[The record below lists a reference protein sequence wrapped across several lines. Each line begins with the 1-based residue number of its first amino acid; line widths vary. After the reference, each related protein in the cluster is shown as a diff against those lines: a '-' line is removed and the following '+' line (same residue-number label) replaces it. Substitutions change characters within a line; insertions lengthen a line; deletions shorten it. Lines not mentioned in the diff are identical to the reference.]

1 MTSAWFYAAPGMVKT
16 SFGQT
21 RSFDANLFSSDSRQS
36 PKKLITLS
44 TLNLTAILER

>member
-21 RSFDANLFSSDSRQS
+21 RSIVAKLFSSDSQQS
-36 PKKLITLS
+36 PKKLITLA
-44 TLNLTAILER
+44 TLNLTANLER